1 MEDAM
6 RIMEEI
12 LETEYKGLVYINET
26 REIGSYSRCAKK
38 ITGILLDSEQRH
50 PGGRIE
56 EGDIVIIAD
65 NELGND
71 DELTPESLET
81 IGIADRNIE
90 KDDALLAV
98 GVYKNKKIQP
108 QYKYIKSYNPNGR
121 FELVTDYLGFEI
133 VIRIDFAHNHVHI
146 SVNGD
151 TYSMVYFEAV
161 GHMVVIDSVTGK
173 IKFFQAR
180 GYGFRGEEIGK
191 LLAGK
196 PYLPKTD
203 YETSGE
209 LMPTVGLNFESIIYG
224 DEILKEINKMFA
236 APDGHT
242 ESGIFEIYK
251 RPMFCVLT
259 RIRKGNAR
267 DGIYLILQDAS
278 LLENVRKER
287 DSIIQALEQRQKK
300 KFMRRPYGC
309 DFQGAKMEDFIGED
323 PAMNEVK
330 RLAYKASQTDF
341 NVIITGESGTGKSR
355 LAKEIHRMGK
365 KDAPFVEVNCNAIAP
380 SLFESELFGYAPGAF
395 TGAAANGK
403 AGFFEEAN
411 GGTIFLDEIGE
422 IPFQLQGKLL
432 EVLQSKTFF
441 HVGGTR
447 QMTSDVRLIAATNK
461 NLKEMVREKRF
472 REDLF
477 YRINVFPIDI
487 PPLRERRGGLYS
499 IVMDILPDVCN
510 RLGIEPLVLSSQAY
524 KKILQYPWPGNIREL
539 ENVLEKAAILS
550 DGKIILPDDVLLPDA
565 ADSFMAVPAT
575 LQEIKESA
583 ERNAIVNA
591 LRLYQGDKEKAAEYL
606 AIGRSNIFD
615 KIKKYHIRTDE
626 VESCF

>member
-1 MEDAM
+1 MKESNLKNYEILIVDDEIEYQKVVSMILEDAGFMTASCSNGAEALEYLKENEIDLIITDLRMPVMTGTELIQKIKELEYDADILVVTAYGSIEGAVDAIKLGAADYFVKSNDLDDLIMKVNRLAKMRRLEKKSGILIKNQYMEDVFMDSKNPAYRQM
-6 RIMEEI
+6 IDMCNR
-12 LETEYKGLVYINET
+12 TADTNIN
-26 REIGSYSRCAKK
+26 
-38 ITGILLDSEQRH
+38 ILL
-50 PGGRIE
+50 
-56 EGDIVIIAD
+56 
-65 NELGND
+65 L
-71 DELTPESLET
+71 
-81 IGIADRNIE
+81 
-90 KDDALLAV
+90 
-98 GVYKNKKIQP
+98 
-108 QYKYIKSYNPNGR
+108 
-121 FELVTDYLGFEI
+121 
-133 VIRIDFAHNHVHI
+133 
-146 SVNGD
+146 
-151 TYSMVYFEAV
+151 
-161 GHMVVIDSVTGK
+161 
-173 IKFFQAR
+173 
-180 GYGFRGEEIGK
+180 
-191 LLAGK
+191 
-196 PYLPKTD
+196 
-203 YETSGE
+203 
-209 LMPTVGLNFESIIYG
+209 
-224 DEILKEINKMFA
+224 
-236 APDGHT
+236 
-242 ESGIFEIYK
+242 
-251 RPMFCVLT
+251 
-259 RIRKGNAR
+259 
-267 DGIYLILQDAS
+267 
-278 LLENVRKER
+278 
-287 DSIIQALEQRQKK
+287 
-300 KFMRRPYGC
+300 
-309 DFQGAKMEDFIGED
+309 
-323 PAMNEVK
+323 
-330 RLAYKASQTDF
+330 
-341 NVIITGESGTGKSR
+341 GESGVGKEVI
-355 LAKEIHRMGK
+355 ANYIHRISNR
-365 KDAPFVEVNCNAIAP
+365 ANEPFIPVNCQVFPEGVI
-380 SLFESELFGYAPGAF
+380 ESELFGHEKGAF
-395 TGAAANGK
+395 TGAVGSRIGK
-403 AGFFEEAN
+403 FEEAN
-411 GGTIFLDEIGE
+411 YGTLFLDEIGE

-606 AIGRSNIFD
+606 AIGRTNIFD

>member
-90 KDDALLAV
+90 KGDALLAV

-173 IKFFQAR
+173 VKFFQAR

-196 PYLPKTD
+196 SYLPKTD
-203 YETSGE
+203 
-209 LMPTVGLNFESIIYG
+209 
-224 DEILKEINKMFA
+224 
-236 APDGHT
+236 
-242 ESGIFEIYK
+242 
-251 RPMFCVLT
+251 
-259 RIRKGNAR
+259 
-267 DGIYLILQDAS
+267 
-278 LLENVRKER
+278 
-287 DSIIQALEQRQKK
+287 
-300 KFMRRPYGC
+300 
-309 DFQGAKMEDFIGED
+309 
-323 PAMNEVK
+323 
-330 RLAYKASQTDF
+330 
-341 NVIITGESGTGKSR
+341 
-355 LAKEIHRMGK
+355 
-365 KDAPFVEVNCNAIAP
+365 
-380 SLFESELFGYAPGAF
+380 
-395 TGAAANGK
+395 
-403 AGFFEEAN
+403 
-411 GGTIFLDEIGE
+411 
-422 IPFQLQGKLL
+422 
-432 EVLQSKTFF
+432 
-441 HVGGTR
+441 
-447 QMTSDVRLIAATNK
+447 
-461 NLKEMVREKRF
+461 
-472 REDLF
+472 
-477 YRINVFPIDI
+477 
-487 PPLRERRGGLYS
+487 
-499 IVMDILPDVCN
+499 
-510 RLGIEPLVLSSQAY
+510 
-524 KKILQYPWPGNIREL
+524 
-539 ENVLEKAAILS
+539 
-550 DGKIILPDDVLLPDA
+550 
-565 ADSFMAVPAT
+565 
-575 LQEIKESA
+575 
-583 ERNAIVNA
+583 
-591 LRLYQGDKEKAAEYL
+591 
-606 AIGRSNIFD
+606 
-615 KIKKYHIRTDE
+615 
-626 VESCF
+626 